1 MYLFIIFNM
10 TDYIFLFTETIEMMK
25 LFYYTCYAICLQLS
39 IPPLMDWASHLMTM
53 EIKLIFYACLILIV
67 PMFFDQFITPLVIIV
82 ILDHLFKAAS
92 TMEDHKMA
100 LLKHICDAIY
110 YTLALSCINSWMDP
124 STDTAKELFFVL
136 SPLHY

>member
-1 MYLFIIFNM
+1 MLRNLFAALHSSANGLGISSN
-10 TDYIFLFTETIEMMK
+10 DYGNKINLLCM
-25 LFYYTCYAICLQLS
+25 
-39 IPPLMDWASHLMTM
+39 SHTHCSY
-53 EIKLIFYACLILIV
+53 EH
-67 PMFFDQFITPLVIIV
+67 FDQFITPLVIIV

-124 STDTAKELFFVL
+124 STDIAKELFFVL
-136 SPLHY
+136 SSLHY